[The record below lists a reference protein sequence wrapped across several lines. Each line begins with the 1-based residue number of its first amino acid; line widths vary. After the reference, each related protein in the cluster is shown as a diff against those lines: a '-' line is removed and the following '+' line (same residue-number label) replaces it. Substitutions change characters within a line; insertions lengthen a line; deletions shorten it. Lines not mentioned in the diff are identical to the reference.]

1 MAKFYQNDSAG
12 SFKKDQK
19 LSKLLAGS
27 LSNPKTLSLNNNA
40 YETIDRN
47 SGNKV
52 TNLALHPDGLK
63 YHTVKRNYKQFQT
76 QHDLSDQFTT
86 TENRNSITQAQQ

>member
-1 MAKFYQNDSAG
+1 
-12 SFKKDQK
+12 
-19 LSKLLAGS
+19 LAGS

-63 YHTVKRNYKQFQT
+63 YHTVKRNYKKQFPKDGDTLSQFLTSQNPTSISLAGLQT
-76 QHDLSDQFTT
+76 QTMLQRVMSDVVA
-86 TENRNSITQAQQ
+86 I